1 MDRKF
6 KRCINLQHDTRA
18 VMYSVKFA
26 DVCCRT
32 EAYHAGL
39 TAVQSILGLEND
51 TTEKFNVDS
60 KAD

>member
-1 MDRKF
+1 
-6 KRCINLQHDTRA
+6 
-18 VMYSVKFA
+18 MYSVKFA